1 MLGKDINKYVLNY
14 MENDMTNLA
23 VMLTGEWG
31 SGKTHYIKNE
41 LIPFLEK
48 ENKKYCLV
56 SLYGINKV
64 EEIAKSIFIEQHFR
78 KAKEKSGTK
87 FETGKVVGKSLLR
100 AVMDKVGLK
109 IDENDMQSIYES
121 ADLTNTL
128 VILED
133 LERSGVDIVEVL
145 GYVNNLLESDGVK
158 VLFVAN
164 ENSILNKPLLSLD
177 PGIRSIEL
185 HNIKEEKSKGDEEE
199 EDEKSKEY
207 KSIKEKTIGDTISFD
222 PNYRQA
228 IDVIIKKYENS
239 KEGKIIKNIP
249 SYEIEDLIKSY
260 CYGNLRTFKYA
271 LQKTVGLI
279 KELNSEQQK
288 DRDFIKNLFYS
299 NTIFSGKCKR
309 GEFPEWE
316 ERISNCSGRL
326 SNSQYPLFRF
336 SYNYFR
342 WNQIDKNEIKKTYE
356 EFKVNKMNDR
366 NIGKT
371 DRFLNNIYNFYILDE
386 ETINQSI
393 EVVDTNILL
402 NKTPYYEY
410 PKIMAYLIRINTVM
424 GIDYTEIKGNMISNL
439 KGKDVRFSYEYF
451 NDRYLILDDKE
462 TEEYNSFLEES
473 KEVIQKQEQEVEFS
487 YDSNDIEDL
496 QKRIEKQTCY
506 IENHHRFISK
516 FDISLIVNMLFNA
529 SSKQIMLFR
538 DMIFHLYG
546 EVDKEY
552 CEKQDI
558 QELVKFRELLEE
570 RKKESRNI
578 FDKIQFYQMELLI
591 SDLDDDIL
599 KLT

>member
-109 IDENDMQSIYES
+109 IDEYDMQSIYES

-128 VILED
+128 VIIED
-133 LERSGVDIVEVL
+133 LERSGVDIVETL

-158 VLFVAN
+158 ILFVAN

-185 HNIKEEKSKGDEEE
+185 YNLKEETNREEVEE

-222 PNYRQA
+222 PDYRQA
-228 IDVIIKKYENS
+228 VDEIIKKYDNC
-239 KEGKIIKNIP
+239 KEGKILKKTS

-260 CYGNLRTFKYA
+260 CYGNLRTFIYA
-271 LQKTVGLI
+271 LQKTVELI
-279 KELNSEQQK
+279 KEFSSEQQK
-288 DRDFIKNLFYS
+288 NRDFIKNLFYS
-299 NTIFSGKCKR
+299 NIIFSGKCKK
-309 GEFPEWE
+309 GEFPEWKD
-316 ERISNCSGRL
+316 RIGNCSSRL
-326 SNSQYPLFRF
+326 GNSHYPLFKF

-342 WNQIDKNEIKKTYE
+342 WNQIDKNEIKKSYE
-356 EFKVNKMNDR
+356 EFKVNKMNDQ
-366 NIGKT
+366 NMGEI

-410 PKIMAYLIRINTVM
+410 PKLMAHLIRINTVM
-424 GIDYTEIKGNMISNL
+424 GVDYTKIKDNMISNL

-451 NDRYLILDDKE
+451 TDRYLILDNKE
-462 TEEYNSFLEES
+462 AEEYNLFLEES
-473 KEVIQKQEQEVEFS
+473 KRVMQKQEQEIEFS
-487 YDSNDIEDL
+487 YDPNDIEAL
-496 QKRIEKQTCY
+496 QKRIENQVCY

-516 FDISLIVNMLFNA
+516 FDIYLIVDMLFNA
-529 SSKQIMLFR
+529 SSKQILLFR
-538 DMIFHLYG
+538 NLIFHLYG
-546 EVDKEY
+546 DLDKEY
-552 CEKQDI
+552 CEKQDV

-570 RKKESRNI
+570 RKKENRDG
-578 FDKIQFYQMELLI
+578 FDKIQLYQIKLLI
-591 SDLDDDIL
+591 SDLEDDIRRL
-599 KLT
+599 S